1 MSLTSLFEKFIDLIP
16 PEQAFT
22 RSKAETLKML
32 AEIQHKQDMIDA
44 YLAGNNRQDDI
55 HDALDKADAYYE
67 GRHAQ
72 GK

>member
-16 PEQAFT
+16 PEQAYT

-32 AEIQHKQDMIDA
+32 AEIQHKQDIIDA
-44 YLAGNNRQDDI
+44 YLRGNNRQDDI
-55 HDALDKADAYYE
+55 HDAVDKAEAYYDAK
-67 GRHAQ
+67 HAK